1 MSTEINIIRKICS
14 ELGWKYKDT
23 GNFIILGFEVN
34 NLTVPIF
41 VSQKHNSNNENPII
55 EISYKGI
62 YFSIDLD
69 KQSNLAKL
77 VLKRNKNLT
86 TGEWS
91 IKKNPGYEDDY
102 VFKYD
107 VEKQNLNT
115 EFFFNIIEIFISEIK
130 YYTSIYKML
139 NEFRLIQLIESIDN
153 ITKDEIEIYE
163 MTPIEYNF
171 NKIGYNF
178 NPVPSTNNYFFIYLK
193 SENLEADFMYNR
205 EEIMQ
210 MDLTEFELKII
221 KTPEGER
228 KSFFSK
234 KLIEKRKK

>member
-23 GNFIILGFEVN
+23 GKFIILGFEVN

-55 EISYKGI
+55 EISYTGI

-91 IKKNPGYEDDY
+91 IKKNQVMKMIMY
-102 VFKYD
+102 
-107 VEKQNLNT
+107 LN
-115 EFFFNIIEIFISEIK
+115 
-130 YYTSIYKML
+130 
-139 NEFRLIQLIESIDN
+139 
-153 ITKDEIEIYE
+153 
-163 MTPIEYNF
+163 
-171 NKIGYNF
+171 
-178 NPVPSTNNYFFIYLK
+178 
-193 SENLEADFMYNR
+193 
-205 EEIMQ
+205 IM
-210 MDLTEFELKII
+210 
-221 KTPEGER
+221 
-228 KSFFSK
+228 
-234 KLIEKRKK
+234 